1 MKKHPT
7 RKRLYVD
14 EAGNVFQLLTA
25 SISHGGYHTVKI
37 GKETVRRHTLVC
49 ETYHGP
55 RPPGQETRHLN
66 GDPGDD
72 RPTNLAWGTK
82 TENGADMVDHG
93 RSTRGAKNT
102 HVVLTEEQVQA
113 IRQRRRAG
121 ESGRSLAEEFG
132 VHEAT
137 ICDIHKGRHWKWL
150 PRS

>member
-7 RKRLYVD
+7 RKHLYVD

-25 SISHGGYHTVKI
+25 SPSHGGYHTIKI
-37 GKETVRRHTLVC
+37 GSGTIRRHTLVC
-49 ETYHGP
+49 ETYNGL
-55 RPPGQETRHLN
+55 RPDGQEVRHLN

-72 RPTNLAWGTK
+72 RPENLAWGTR
-82 TENGADMVDHG
+82 TENLADMINHG

-102 HVVLTEEQVQA
+102 QVVLTEAQVQE
-113 IRQRRRAG
+113 IRRRRRAG
-121 ESGRSLAEEFG
+121 ERGVDLADEFG